1 MQNARHTVPIY
12 LINVLVSVYEKNVFL
27 YSTIVEKVLM
37 KGFGK
42 KDILENKM
50 PLILKRT
57 TDERKFNKAHT
68 IKIKDIQ
75 LLSQHG
81 FGINLD

>member
-1 MQNARHTVPIY
+1 MQKPKYCVPIY
-12 LINVLVSVYEKNVFL
+12 LINVLVFVYKKNVFL
-27 YSTIVEKVLM
+27 YSTIVEKVLI

-42 KDILENKM
+42 KYILENKM

-57 TDERKFNKAHT
+57 TDEIKFDKAHT

-75 LLSQHG
+75 LFSQHG